1 MIRITPTE
9 RLEWLL
15 KRPELARAHS
25 AISNLLQHYERFLE
39 TTSVSENEL
48 VERFKDK
55 SASQSYM
62 SASYKFG
69 DLVFD
74 ALNSIGSGNRFHR
87 LLVV

>member
-48 VERFKDK
+48 DDITT
-55 SASQSYM
+55 SASQG
-62 SASYKFG
+62 AE
-69 DLVFD
+69 
-74 ALNSIGSGNRFHR
+74 
-87 LLVV
+87 